1 MFDKSNSPLF
11 VAALDAAK
19 AFDRQCLFFFP
30 LTHDGLFYKL
40 MEKSADSIRRILF
53 NYYECSA
60 GIVKL
65 NAEKFDVFDINQGIK
80 QGEVL
85 SPALFNFFINDLIEK
100 C

>member
-1 MFDKSNSPLF
+1 MSDEPKCCDTECKKSCVVKQIEQEYDNF
-11 VAALDAAK
+11 
-19 AFDRQCLFFFP
+19 
-30 LTHDGLFYKL
+30 
-40 MEKSADSIRRILF
+40 
-53 NYYECSA
+53 
-60 GIVKL
+60 KL